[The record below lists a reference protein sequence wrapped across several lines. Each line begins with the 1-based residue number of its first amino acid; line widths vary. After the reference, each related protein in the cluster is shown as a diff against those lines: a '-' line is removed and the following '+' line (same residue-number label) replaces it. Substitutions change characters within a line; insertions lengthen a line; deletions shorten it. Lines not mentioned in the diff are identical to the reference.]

1 MITTFLELFAIGG
14 LLFWIALATIIGLL
28 TYMATSTG
36 DGWFT
41 RLVLTAGLVT
51 LFWPII
57 ATLSGLHIAGIAAG
71 YLVIGVVYSFI
82 RWFNSINSTIE
93 YYSNVLKKYG
103 ITDLNQIDANLEK
116 IQDQVNDLPNGSGR
130 EAAYRL
136 LSSDRNDLVTLQR
149 RITPGENKTT
159 FFNWIFNWP
168 WFIVRFFT
176 ADLAQSV
183 YEMCKDYYTS
193 MVNRAL
199 RKNLS

>member
-41 RLVLTAGLVT
+41 RLALTAGLVT

-57 ATLSGLHIAGIAAG
+57 ATLSGWNIAGIIAG
-71 YLVIGVVYSFI
+71 YIVVGVVYSFI
-82 RWFNSINSTIE
+82 RWFNSINSTIDA
-93 YYSNVLKKYG
+93 YSHVLKKYG
-103 ITDLNQIDANLEK
+103 IVDLSQIDSSFANIKNQIDE
-116 IQDQVNDLPNGSGR
+116 LPVGPGR
-130 EAAYRL
+130 EKLYRPL
-136 LSSDRNDLVTLQR
+136 AEDHSDLVTLQR
-149 RITPGENKTT
+149 KITPGENKTT